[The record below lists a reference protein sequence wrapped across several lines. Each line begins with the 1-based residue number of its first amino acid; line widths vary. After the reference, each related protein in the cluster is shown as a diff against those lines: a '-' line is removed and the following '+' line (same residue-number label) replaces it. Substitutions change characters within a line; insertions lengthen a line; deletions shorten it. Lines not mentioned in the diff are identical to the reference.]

1 MKSLNADE
9 LLSVWEQGLNQPLLQ
24 RALMLLAAAFPEINS
39 DSLAKLSIG
48 QRDLLL
54 MQLRERLFGQL
65 LLNRS
70 ACPSCDEQLEWQNN
84 LSDFMVPNGKHASDQ
99 HFELE
104 QEAYQLQFR
113 LPNSLDIASVV
124 NSKSALSTQQQL
136 LSYCVLEA
144 KREGSDYEPE
154 HLPETIVQALMERI
168 EQLDPQADIRINLAC
183 PECSHEWTVL
193 FDIASFLW
201 EEVNGWAERTL
212 QTVYKLAVG
221 YGWSE
226 QQILSLSPVRRQL
239 YLGMMG
245 A

>member
-1 MKSLNADE
+1 MKYLNANE
-9 LLSVWEQGLNQPLLQ
+9 LLNVWEQGLNQPPLQ
-24 RALMLLAAAFPEINS
+24 RALMLLAAAFPEISS

-48 QRDLLL
+48 QRDFLL
-54 MQLRERLFGQL
+54 MQLRERLFGAL
-65 LLNRS
+65 LLNRA
-70 ACPSCDEQLEWQNN
+70 ACPQCDEQLEWQNN
-84 LSDFMVPNGKHASDQ
+84 LSDFMFQDNKPSSAQRFG
-99 HFELE
+99 LE
-104 QEAYQLQFR
+104 KEEYQLQFR
-113 LPNSLDIASVV
+113 LPNSLDVAAMVS
-124 NSKSALSTQQQL
+124 SKSALSTQQQL
-136 LSYCVLEA
+136 LSLCVLSA
-144 KREGSDYEPE
+144 KREGTDYEPKL
-154 HLPETIVQALMERI
+154 LPETIIQALIARI

-212 QTVYKLAVG
+212 QSVYKLAVG

-226 QQILSLSPVRRQL
+226 QEILSLSPVRRQL

>member
-9 LLSVWEQGLNQPLLQ
+9 LLNVWEQGLSQPLLQ
-24 RALMLLAAAFPEINS
+24 RALILLAAAFPEINS
-39 DSLAKLSIG
+39 GSLAKLSIG

-54 MQLRERLFGQL
+54 MQLRERLFGPL

-70 ACPSCDEQLEWQNN
+70 VCPECYEQLEWQNN
-84 LSDFMVPNGKHASDQ
+84 LSDFIVQVNKPSSEQ

-104 QEAYQLQFR
+104 QDEYKLQFR
-113 LPNSLDIASVV
+113 LPNSLDIAAVI
-124 NSKSALSTQQQL
+124 NSESEIPIQQQL
-136 LSYCVLEA
+136 LSHCVLSA
-144 KREGSDYEPE
+144 KLEGSDYEPE
-154 HLPETIVQALMERI
+154 NLPKVLVQALMERI